1 MIRSGSH
8 DNPGKCAYVLLMTR
22 LDIMSDPICPWCYI
36 GKANLDR
43 AIAESGATPF
53 EIDWRIF
60 QLDPGMPPEG
70 VDRRTHIEAK
80 FGGPDKMREIHA
92 RIEDAASEAG
102 LVINFDRIE
111 RTPNTMDAHRLIRWS
126 RAVDR
131 QSAMVDR
138 LFADYFVAG
147 RDISDHAV
155 LIEAARSVGMET
167 EVVARL
173 LSGDADR
180 EQLRKE
186 EEEARKM
193 GVNAVPCFI
202 LGGRYVIQGAQPVET
217 WSRLI
222 ADLIS
227 ARDQQG
233 SAPS

>member
-1 MIRSGSH
+1 
-8 DNPGKCAYVLLMTR
+8 MTR

-43 AIAESGATPF
+43 AIAESGEIPF
-53 EIDWRIF
+53 EIDWRVF
-60 QLDPGMPPEG
+60 QLDPGMAPEG

-80 FGGPDKMREIHA
+80 FGGPDQVREIHA
-92 RIEDAASEAG
+92 RIEKAASEAG
-102 LVINFDRIE
+102 LTINFDRIE

-126 RAVDR
+126 RAIGQ

-138 LFADYFVAG
+138 LFADYFVEG
-147 RDISDHAV
+147 RDISNHEV
-155 LIEAARSVGMET
+155 LIEAARSIGMET

-173 LSGDADR
+173 LSSDADR
-180 EQLRKE
+180 EQLRAE
-186 EEEARKM
+186 EAEARKM

-217 WSRLI
+217 WSKLIDELI
-222 ADLIS
+222 A